1 MSFRI
6 ALFAVGA
13 FAALTG
19 MQRATPDIPR
29 TFTPVRTDFDYDKR
43 EVEIPMRD
51 GTKLHTVIF
60 TPRGLT
66 DPAPFLLTRTPYN
79 ADGRATRANSPK
91 LGAIVPSADDV
102 VAVSGYIR
110 VYQDVRGKYG
120 SEGEYVVNR
129 PWRGPLNPTK
139 VDHSTDTYDTIA
151 WLLKNVPGN
160 NGRVGTIGTSY
171 DGFTTL
177 MSLIDPHPAL
187 KAAVPINP
195 MVDGWMGDDWFHM
208 GAFRQTMA
216 SWIYD
221 QTATRKNEEKWWSG
235 ARDDYDRFL
244 RWGSA
249 GAMGRAMGMEQLG
262 FWKKLTSHPNYDGW
276 WRQQAVDK
284 KLGGQSLGGAAVLM
298 VHGLF
303 DQEDIHGPMTA
314 YEALEAKDAGNDR
327 VFLAVGPWAHGGS
340 NRDGS
345 SLGAIRFAGDTGA
358 QFRRE
363 VLQPFLDQHLK
374 AGPDARL
381 APVLAYE
388 TGADAWRR
396 YDRWA
401 ATSRARPFYLQP
413 GGAAGFSAAA
423 TGAPASFLSDP
434 AKPVPYVPRPT
445 MSDGDDQW
453 RPWLVSD
460 QRHAASRPDVLVF
473 MSEPLTAPV
482 RIAGRPFANLTAATT
497 GEDADWVVK
506 LIDVY
511 PDEVPAQPELGGYQL
526 MVTGDIMRGRF
537 RDDPGKPVRAVPGQP
552 HRYRFPLPVA
562 HHTFRP
568 GHRIM
573 VQVQSS
579 WFPLY
584 DRNPQTWVD
593 NIFFAKL
600 GAYRA
605 QTHSVTVAGP
615 NASFVE
621 LPVVDATGAVVA
633 ARLGSR

>member
-1 MSFRI
+1 MKNRVLLAAT
-6 ALFAVGA
+6 ALFA
-13 FAALTG
+13 LTG
-19 MQRATPDIPR
+19 AQNPTPDIPR
-29 TFTPVRTDFDYDKR
+29 EFKPIRADFDYDKR
-43 EVEIPMRD
+43 EIEIPMRD
-51 GTKLHTVIF
+51 GVKLHTVIF

-66 DPAPFLLTRTPYN
+66 GPAPILLTRTPYN
-79 ADGRATRANSPK
+79 ADARGARANSPK
-91 LGAIVPSADDV
+91 LEAVLPTADDV
-102 VAVSGYIR
+102 VSVSGYIR

-120 SEGEYVVNR
+120 SGGDYVVNR
-129 PWRGPLNPTK
+129 PWRGPLNRSR
-139 VDHSTDTYDTIA
+139 VDHSTDTYDTID
-151 WLLKNVPGN
+151 WLVKNVRGN

-177 MSLIDPHPAL
+177 MSLIDSHPAL

-216 SWIYD
+216 PWIYE
-221 QTATRKNEEKWWSG
+221 QTATRKNSEAWYSG
-235 ARDDYDRFL
+235 VRDDYDRYL

-249 GAMGRAMGMEQLG
+249 GAMGRATGLDQLG
-262 FWKKLTSHPNYDGW
+262 FWNKLTEHPNYDSW
-276 WRQQAVDK
+276 WQGQAVDR
-284 KLGGQSLGGAAVLM
+284 KLATEPVKAAVLM

-314 YEALEAKDAGNDR
+314 YEALERSDTANDR
-327 VFLAVGPWAHGGS
+327 VFLAIGPWAHGGS

-345 SLGAIRFAGDTGA
+345 SLGAIRFAGDTGL
-358 QFRRE
+358 QFRRD

-374 AGPDARL
+374 GAPDARL

-388 TGADAWRR
+388 TGADRWQKSE
-396 YDRWA
+396 RWA
-401 ATSRARPFYLQP
+401 AGSAMRPLYLRP
-413 GGAAGFSAAA
+413 AGGLGFAPGAADA
-423 TGAPASFLSDP
+423 TPASFISDP
-434 AKPVPYVPRPT
+434 AKPVPFVPRPA
-445 MSDGDDQW
+445 MSEDGNQW

-473 MSEPLTAPV
+473 VSEPLTAPL
-482 RIAGRPFANLTAATT
+482 RIAGRPFANLSAATT

-511 PDEVPAQPELGGYQL
+511 PDEVPSQPELGGYQL

-537 RDDPGKPVRAVPGQP
+537 RDDPARPVRAVPGQL
-552 HRYRFPLPVA
+552 HRYRFALPVA

-584 DRNPQTWVD
+584 DRNPQTWVE
-593 NIFFAKL
+593 NIFFAPPT
-600 GAYRA
+600 AYRA
-605 QTHSVTVAGP
+605 QTHSVSVRGAEG
-615 NASFVE
+615 SHIE
-621 LPVVDATGAVVA
+621 LPVVTASGEMASSPL
-633 ARLGSR
+633 RMR